1 MRSAILVLVAILGI
15 NAQLLASGDI
25 FHAARTNDTESLIQ
39 FLNNQGNIDTISDSG
54 YSLLLLACYYNSF
67 DFAKLLIECNAKLDF
82 SDRTGNTAL
91 IAASMQ
97 GIHPLVELLLHH
109 GANVNAINHRGAN
122 ALLFAVNFDHHD
134 VTEILLK
141 QNINVDQSDFSGR
154 SAFDYASVSNNS
166 SAIVSLTKNLHA
178 LR

>member
-1 MRSAILVLVAILGI
+1 MRSAILVIAAIIGI

-25 FHAARTNDTESLIQ
+25 FHAARTNDTETLIQ
-39 FLNNQGNIDTISDSG
+39 FLNNQGNIDTISNNG

-67 DFAKLLIECNAKLDF
+67 DVAKLLIECNAKLDV

-97 GIHPLVELLLHH
+97 GIHPLVELLLQH

-122 ALLFAVNFDHHD
+122 ALLFAINFDHNE
-134 VTEILLK
+134 VMEILLRE
-141 QNINVDQSDFSGR
+141 NIDVNQSDFSGR
-154 SAFDYASVSNNS
+154 AAFEYASARNNS
-166 SAIVSLTKNLHA
+166 TAIFSLSDYLHA
-178 LR
+178 SR